1 MSISSEGL
9 YFSCLPDRY
18 DNLPLMDT
26 FQARDGQNLSYR
38 FYDSSHKDRVFIL
51 LHGSSAEGEYLD
63 PLAKHLSLKSGQVY
77 VPNIRG
83 HYGSGS
89 SRGDCSYIGQLEDD
103 ISDLIQGFSL
113 QDKKIYLV
121 GHSSGGGLA
130 MRFSAGPYGKL
141 IKGCA
146 LLAPAIPT
154 APTMRQGDAG
164 GWAKVSLW
172 KVISL
177 SILNGF
183 GIQWFNHT
191 EVISFNRPVEYCT
204 GKETLSYSFNLNSSY
219 HPRLPYTQ
227 DIPSLKNRMLTV
239 VGSMDEAMDPSFYPE
254 VMQDPTSASIKIMPG
269 IRHLEITQNQTTF
282 DIITNWIVNHEN
294 I

>member
-1 MSISSEGL
+1 MVTKDFMSISSEGL
-9 YFSCLPDRY
+9 YFSCLPNQY
-18 DNLPLMDT
+18 DNLPSMDT
-26 FQARDGQNLSYR
+26 FQARDSQNLSYR
-38 FYDSSHKDRVFIL
+38 FYDSPYKDSVFIL

-83 HYGSGS
+83 HYGSGTT
-89 SRGDCSYIGQLEDD
+89 RGDCSYIGQLEDD
-103 ISDLIQGFSL
+103 IKDLIQSFSL

-130 MRFSAGPYGKL
+130 IRFSAGSYGDL
-141 IKGCA
+141 IKGCV

-172 KVISL
+172 KIIVL

-191 EVISFNRPVEYCT
+191 KVISFNRPVEYCN

-227 DIPSLKNRMLTV
+227 DIPSLKNRVLTV
-239 VGSMDEAMDPSFYPE
+239 IGSMDEAMDPSFYPE
-254 VMQDPTSASIKIMPG
+254 VMQDPASASIISLVTEKTS
-269 IRHLEITQNQTTF
+269 L
-282 DIITNWIVNHEN
+282 
-294 I
+294 